1 MHRQFEEELEELK
14 ATVLEMAGL
23 VEKSLDVVSRALV
36 ERDSAL
42 AQSVIDLDDTI
53 DQYEVTLDRIS
64 TEFIARHQP
73 MAGDLR
79 FVVVAVKL
87 GPELERIAD
96 NAVNIAQRVL
106 HLNSQPQLKPLID
119 LPRML
124 AVSRSMVS
132 DAIAAYV
139 ARDATAA
146 RAIIP
151 RDDEVDSLY
160 WQIFRELL
168 TFMMERPN
176 TITIA
181 IDLILVARFA
191 ERIAD
196 QATNICEQVVYLV
209 EGEPITHQKDPDR
222 PYRGPLDDR

>member
-1 MHRQFEEELEELK
+1 MHRQFEEELEEIK
-14 ATVLEMAGL
+14 AGVLEMAGL
-23 VEKSLDVVSRALV
+23 VEKSLDMVSRALV
-36 ERDSAL
+36 ERDSQL
-42 AQSVIDLDDTI
+42 AREVIELDDTV
-53 DQYEVTLDRIS
+53 DQFEITLDRLT

-87 GPELERIAD
+87 GPELERMAD

-106 HLNSQPQLKPLID
+106 HLNAQPQLKPLID

-124 AVSRSMVS
+124 AVARSMVS

-139 ARDATAA
+139 ARDAQAA

-168 TFMMERPN
+168 TFMMEKPN

-196 QATNICEQVVYLV
+196 QATNVCEQVVYLV

-222 PYRGPLDDR
+222 PPRGPLDTR